1 MSIPP
6 FPLHVRPQQ
15 PSPPAT
21 PSPKVTVPTLVPEKS
36 SPVPT
41 PTQIEEDDDSEVTV
55 TPEDYQMLFTVE
67 FYVSK
72 RQQNDISPRLF
83 IIYANELREYDGITG
98 CFLELYNLDHLVS
111 VRIIPDLKSF
121 LEIDLKDQMLILEV
135 FLLSFRSPSLGI
147 LLLHFRVVPPPP
159 GSSLYQWP
167 LKNQSNLL
175 CLSTNPLLLEQQA
188 LCVRLWL
195 PNAATLSKEE

>member
-1 MSIPP
+1 M
-6 FPLHVRPQQ
+6 
-15 PSPPAT
+15 
-21 PSPKVTVPTLVPEKS
+21 
-36 SPVPT
+36 PT
-41 PTQIEEDDDSEVTV
+41 PTQIEEDDDSEVTF

-135 FLLSFRSPSLGI
+135 FLLSF
-147 LLLHFRVVPPPP
+147 
-159 GSSLYQWP
+159 
-167 LKNQSNLL
+167 
-175 CLSTNPLLLEQQA
+175 
-188 LCVRLWL
+188 
-195 PNAATLSKEE
+195 